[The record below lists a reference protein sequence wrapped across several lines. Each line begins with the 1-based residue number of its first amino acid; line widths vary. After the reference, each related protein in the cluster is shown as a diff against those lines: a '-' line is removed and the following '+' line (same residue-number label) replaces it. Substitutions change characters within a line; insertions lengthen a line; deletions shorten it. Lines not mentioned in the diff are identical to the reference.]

1 MGEHLKRFNQ
11 QRKIERQCKQWPGE
25 CCLLVGRESGTFLRL
40 STSFARFVLSTVQS
54 ANAVLLKFAQQNS
67 RQRLIRRIHS
77 PYHLIQFC
85 NLLARLIPLFCSPS
99 LPYKNSEVQLCCQ
112 TRPPRFR
119 FPFHVKHRLNAK
131 VLPLFD
137 IRCAHQLPIRRIFSP
152 LGSLRNCCASFAAS
166 FEIFLEK
173 RWRKS
178 SLIEN
183 LFFFKKELQF

>member
-1 MGEHLKRFNQ
+1 MT
-11 QRKIERQCKQWPGE
+11 
-25 CCLLVGRESGTFLRL
+25 GRVLPTRWTRIRHFPPSIHFLCSLRL
-40 STSFARFVLSTVQS
+40 EHSPIGKRCTPEIRPAEQS
-54 ANAVLLKFAQQNS
+54 ATTHPPNS
-67 RQRLIRRIHS
+67 FSVPFDSILQS
-77 PYHLIQFC
+77 ASQA
-85 NLLARLIPLFCSPS
+85 NSAFCSPS

-173 RWRKS
+173 R
-178 SLIEN
+178 
-183 LFFFKKELQF
+183 